1 MTLAQETAAMPI
13 SARIE
18 QALETALTEA
28 ARGAP
33 PRLAAA
39 LRHAVFPGGARV
51 RPKLCLAVAIACGD
65 DRPTVSDAAATA
77 LELMH
82 CASLVHDDLP
92 CFDDAALRRGR
103 PSVHAAHGERLAVLA
118 GDALI
123 VLAFDLLAR
132 RTAAV
137 AAERLAPLLASLA
150 QRVGLPAGIVAGQAW
165 ECEDWA
171 ALPDYHRSKT
181 GSLFAAAT
189 EMGALAA
196 GAAPAGWRLFGEAL
210 GEAYQIADDI
220 RDVAGTIGW
229 LGKPVGNDAKLGRP
243 NAVNE
248 WGLQG
253 ALNHFEELLQRA
265 SDSVPEGRGA
275 LPLRQLLRA
284 EAERMLP
291 ASLRASRDAGVDKR
305 AAA

>member
-1 MTLAQETAAMPI
+1 MPL

-18 QALETALTEA
+18 QALETALGSV
-28 ARGAP
+28 ARGTP

-39 LRHAVFPGGARV
+39 VRHAVMPGGARV

-65 DRPTVSDAAATA
+65 DRPLLSDAAATA

-92 CFDDAALRRGR
+92 CFDDAPLRRGQ

-123 VLAFDLLAR
+123 VLAFGCLAR
-132 RTAAV
+132 AAATAAPQ
-137 AAERLAPLLASLA
+137 RLGALVGALAS
-150 QRVGLPAGIVAGQAW
+150 RVGMPCGIVAGQAW

-171 ALPDYHRSKT
+171 ALPDYHQSKT

-189 EMGALAA
+189 EMGAIAA
-196 GAAPAGWRLFGEAL
+196 GAAPASWRQFGEAL

-220 RDVAGTIGW
+220 RDVAGTIDW

-248 WGLQG
+248 LGLQG
-253 ALNHFEELLQRA
+253 ALSHFEGLVQRA
-265 SDSVPEGRGA
+265 SDAVPDGRGA
-275 LPLRQLLRA
+275 VPLRQLLRA

-291 ASLRASRDAGVDKR
+291 SSLRSPAGASRAKR
-305 AAA
+305 VAA